1 MTSKETLFINDIPV
15 DIFRKPNL
23 KNLYIHVDPPEGTVS
38 VKAPLDVTTSEIEL
52 FLLKKLPEVSKAK
65 EHMVSQPRQTKRSYI
80 TGEAHYLWGKP
91 YKLQVVYGASKPY
104 VAKEGAKLVM
114 YVPDGTSE
122 IERKH
127 LMTEWYRAELKSV
140 LNIVAKRCEQR
151 TGIAANE
158 FRIKNMKT
166 KWGTCNIKERRI
178 WVNLQLVKKPPE
190 CLDYVLVHELV
201 HLLESNHTNRFQS
214 LVEEFYPIW
223 QEAKTLLNSMPLDY
237 IDSSIGTSDVD

>member
-1 MTSKETLFINDIPV
+1 MTSKETLFIGGISV
-15 DIFRKPNL
+15 GIFRKANL

-65 EHMVSQPRQTKRSYI
+65 ERMASQPRQTMRSYI

-91 YKLQVVYGASKPY
+91 YKLQIVYGASKPR
-104 VAKEGAKLVM
+104 VNKEGAKLVM
-114 YVPDGTSE
+114 YVPDGASE
-122 IERKH
+122 TERKR

-151 TGIAANE
+151 TGITANE

-166 KWGTCNIKERRI
+166 KWGTCNIEERRI

-190 CLDYVLVHELV
+190 CLDYILVHELV

-214 LVEEFYPIW
+214 LVEEFYPTW
-223 QEAKTLLNSMPLDY
+223 QEAKALLNSMPLDH
-237 IDSSIGTSDVD
+237 IDGNIGATDAD